1 MEKSVFKEL
10 KKLITLQ
17 KNHENVESQIGEFVE
32 ENLKNILVEITADGD
47 WDALDEFEEGEYR
60 VYIDLND
67 THNVVADGE
76 TYTAC
81 TIIYETKQDTVYL
94 EVEDDDIFIE
104 FLDIEPAQQLEIIL
118 DIVKRFFAY

>member
-1 MEKSVFKEL
+1 MEKSVFKQL
-10 KKLITLQ
+10 KKLTTLQ
-17 KNHENVESQIGEFVE
+17 KKQENIESQIGDFVE
-32 ENLKNILVEITADGD
+32 KNLKNILTEITTNGD
-47 WDALDEFEEGEYR
+47 WDALDEFEKGEYM
-60 VYIDLND
+60 VYINLND

-76 TYTAC
+76 TYTAY

-118 DIVKRFFAY
+118 DIVKKFFAY